1 MVYCGKPSR
10 GCQMC
15 RTRRIKCDETKPT
28 CNQCAKSRR
37 QCPGYKDEFDL
48 VFRNETKATERRAQK
63 ASRKAMAQKMGGKQP
78 MALDTKAPAKQVLVP
93 SPGVSIETQANCY
106 FISNFILVPRGRRTH
121 GFLDFVLPLLKQEGA
136 QAHLRHAFDACSM
149 AFLNNRGG
157 SGGRLTEKALSAYTL
172 ALTGTNNALRDL
184 EEQRK
189 DSTLAAVL
197 LLGLF
202 ESITAKQ
209 IGSMNWGSHT
219 WGAIQLVKARG
230 RKQLKTPVGLQLFIA
245 VRTQM
250 IIHSLTTGTAPT
262 MGSEW
267 WINDA
272 VSDPTAAASLRIL
285 IKTAELR
292 AEVTR
297 LMNGMAR
304 TPDSIE
310 VMLDMIRKAQAVDR
324 DAVAWMAGVPAAWRF
339 RTVAWEDHVPP
350 GEDYA
355 RAEVFPG
362 RVDVYRDFWTASV
375 WNLSRTARLILA
387 SLVVRCAAWVCA
399 PVDYRTTPEYA
410 TAARTCADVI
420 ADIIASVPYHLG
432 WHLRRKHLLRAAAGR
447 NGGGGGSGGQGEGK
461 GQGLDGGMGNDDY
474 DFDLDDDDESN
485 EENGTKGL
493 AGYFLTWPMTCVSS
507 NDFTT
512 DAQRAWIHGRLRFIG
527 NELGVKYA
535 HILRQLPIR
544 IPSMMI
550 RRDGL
555 MASPWGANH
564 NLEKYVS
571 AKLDPPAAAAVVA
584 PGSDSSSNCSSKST
598 TPTATTNPTPTS
610 ACFSTS
616 SSSSFSA
623 YSASISTSISTPGT
637 TISTR
642 DDVDDNQAT
651 TTKMQAQK
659 QKQKQMETKMEL
671 EMEMLRKAA
680 ALQKQQAAQEAA
692 ATYLGQQHR
701 HRQQQQQQQQQG
713 YDSGIGVGVGVGVG
727 SNNTTAELLARMT
740 ATTTT
745 ATTMGVGAGAGGANG
760 ESGYAYGYGYGYGYG
775 YDGYGVENGNG
786 DAGLGVGVGV
796 GVSSGGNVVVNG
808 GVGGVGTTTSSSTI
822 QPQWML
828 TKGGY
833 PPI

>member
-63 ASRKAMAQKMGGKQP
+63 ASRKAMAKMGGKQQP
-78 MALDTKAPAKQVLVP
+78 ITLDARSPTKPVIVT
-93 SPGVSIETQANCY
+93 SPGVPIETQANCY
-106 FISNFILVPRGRRTH
+106 FISNFILIPRGRRTQ
-121 GFLDFVLPLLKQEGA
+121 GYLDFVLPLLEQDGA
-136 QAHLRHAFDACSM
+136 QAHLRHAFNACSM

-157 SGGRLTEKALSAYTL
+157 SGGRLTEKALYAYTL

-184 EEQRK
+184 EEQKK

-230 RKQLKTPVGLQLFIA
+230 RKQLKTRVGLQLFIA

-267 WINDA
+267 WITDA

-297 LMNGMAR
+297 LMNGMTR
-304 TPDSIE
+304 SPDSIE

-324 DAVAWMAGVPAAWRF
+324 DAVAWMSNVPAAWRF
-339 RTVAWEDHVPP
+339 RTVAWEDHIPSSSSSSST
-350 GEDYA
+350 GKGGREDYSGYA

-432 WHLRRKHLLRAAAGR
+432 WHLKRKHLLRR
-447 NGGGGGSGGQGEGK
+447 RGSGGQREMGK
-461 GQGLDGGMGNDDY
+461 GGEDGSSSGMGLDSDPGWDWDDDDDY
-474 DFDLDDDDESN
+474 DYESN
-485 EENGTKGL
+485 EEKGIKGL
-493 AGYFLTWPMTCVSS
+493 AGYFLTWPMTCVNS

-527 NELGVKYA
+527 NDLGVKYA
-535 HILRQLPIR
+535 HILWQLPIR

-555 MASPWGANH
+555 MAKPWGANH
-564 NLEKYVS
+564 NFEKYVS
-571 AKLDPPAAAAVVA
+571 AKLDP
-584 PGSDSSSNCSSKST
+584 SDNNNTTTTTS
-598 TPTATTNPTPTS
+598 TPTTSTAPNNSSIISSTSIASSTPNPTLTPTS
-610 ACFSTS
+610 ASIISPVSSFPPPSAASATSFSALTTGKSAS
-616 SSSSFSA
+616 SSSS
-623 YSASISTSISTPGT
+623 IVPPTKQEEEEEEEEEEEGG
-637 TISTR
+637 
-642 DDVDDNQAT
+642 AT
-651 TTKMQAQK
+651 TTNQLMQQ
-659 QKQKQMETKMEL
+659 QQILQLQMQRQIETEVLM
-671 EMEMLRKAA
+671 KAA
-680 ALQKQQAAQEAA
+680 AVQKQQKQQAAAA
-692 ATYLGQQHR
+692 YLS
-701 HRQQQQQQQQQG
+701 QQQQQG
-713 YDSGIGVGVGVGVG
+713 GYDTGTLLGNRAPDFSAQMATGMGVSMGGGWEWGYGYGHGFGIGVDGATADINSGV
-727 SNNTTAELLARMT
+727 AA
-740 ATTTT
+740 
-745 ATTMGVGAGAGGANG
+745 AGAGGRGSAMQQQP
-760 ESGYAYGYGYGYGYG
+760 
-775 YDGYGVENGNG
+775 
-786 DAGLGVGVGV
+786 
-796 GVSSGGNVVVNG
+796 
-808 GVGGVGTTTSSSTI
+808 
-822 QPQWML
+822 QPQWIA
-828 TKGGY
+828 KGY